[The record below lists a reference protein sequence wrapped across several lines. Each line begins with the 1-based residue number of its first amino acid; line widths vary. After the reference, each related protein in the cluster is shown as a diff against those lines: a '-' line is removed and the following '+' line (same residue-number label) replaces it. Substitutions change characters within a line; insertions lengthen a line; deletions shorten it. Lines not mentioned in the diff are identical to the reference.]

1 MNLGA
6 LTVDMVQKAIAI
18 YQDLAYGQGRPR
30 RPIPGLAGGG
40 PANGGPANAE
50 AAANAGGGNKV
61 GGDGAGNKTPAES
74 VLAAFQKEQNE
85 TIPGYPCHRYSL
97 RLGNRNYPF
106 MKLLLQEHLVAGE
119 YFFAVDTHDQMEIK
133 PDYPDYEQ
141 WMAVRRFNRELKRQ
155 IEHGFAQAGL
165 DTAARMRQ
173 LLVEQGCNGGAA
185 CRGLVLIV
193 DDEEDLAAAVEVL
206 LQRRGF
212 RTYKVHDGPAG
223 VAAAQQLLPDL
234 VLLDYELPELDGL
247 QVLERLRGEPSTAG
261 IPVLLNSAARVSLN
275 DARRADGFLAKPYPE
290 ALLHEM
296 VERVLRGREVRP

>member
-1 MNLGA
+1 MHLGA
-6 LTVDMVQKAIAI
+6 LTTDLVQKAIAI

-30 RPIPGLAGGG
+30 RVQPGGLGELGNKLVDGIDNKLGFDRPDGRSDTRSEAV
-40 PANGGPANAE
+40 PPLAE
-50 AAANAGGGNKV
+50 A
-61 GGDGAGNKTPAES
+61 
-74 VLAAFQKEQNE
+74 VLAMFQKEQSE

-155 IEHGFAQAGL
+155 IEQGFAQAGL

-173 LLVEQGCNGGAA
+173 LLVEQGCDGGGD

-206 LQRRGF
+206 IRRRGF
-212 RTYKVHDGPAG
+212 RTYKVHDGLAG

-247 QVLERLRGEPSTAG
+247 QVLERLRADPSTADL
-261 IPVLLNSAARVSLN
+261 PVLLSSASRVALAE
-275 DARRADGFLAKPYPE
+275 ARRADGFLQKPFPE

-296 VERVLRGREVRP
+296 IDRVLRGRGVRP